1 MFPIKGIVPV
11 GVLVSLLVGVGGLEP
26 LELRLFDQMVK
37 QSPKAPRSQRIVIVG
52 ITEAD
57 IQELDHYPISDRVL
71 AQVLSQILAG
81 NPVVVGLGLFR
92 DVPVNYGETRRDVPL
107 ERLTD
112 NYSDKIDN
120 LTPPGTN
127 TLEEIFR
134 TSDKIIG
141 VGKFTGV
148 PGDGFFTPIAPPP
161 ILAQKQQVADISTI
175 VDGDGVVRRGTLYPI
190 SDGSPESK
198 IPSLALK
205 LAYRYLSESGITPE
219 ATPRGWLRLGEA
231 VFPPLEENQG
241 GYVNTDDRGYQILL
255 DWREFPEAGFD
266 RVSLMD
272 VLRGRVSGQRFQDKV
287 VLIGAYAPSLRDR
300 FYTPFSHYQGTTP
313 KPMYGVEIQ
322 ALLTSQIIQA
332 ALLEAG
338 GMRGVAQPW
347 EYGWI
352 WLWVSLEYVFLR
364 RWRRGRYPGLTLVMA
379 LIGGISLSGVLVGV
393 TYAAFLLDIWIPS
406 GAALVGIGLM
416 GVWGVLYFYIQ
427 ELQEYNG
434 LLVAQVNQKT
444 QHLEEALIQ
453 LQTTQN
459 QLIQQE
465 KLTAMSSLVGNLSHE
480 LKNPLWALGNRLE
493 ILTML
498 TQQWRQ
504 GKGEEVVFKWEEQVE
519 KAKQEL
525 SRANGLVAT
534 LLPVPQGELPQEL
547 ARATVGMI
555 VELAV
560 KLACPQDEGIEI
572 EWRLGAWDGVPVKV
586 PLLVLRVLT
595 NLLDNAVYAVR
606 CKREG
611 LEESDSSPVSLSS
624 LSSPSSLPPPASS
637 APNYIPQIRIEWVEE
652 NESVIWRVWD
662 NGIGI
667 SESVQKRLFEP
678 LVTTKP
684 MGEGS
689 GLGLYI
695 VYELVEKHQG
705 KIEVTSQVGEYTE
718 FEVVFPKSQL
728 VFDIISA

>member
-26 LELRLFDQMVK
+26 LELRLFDEMVK
-37 QSPKAPRSQRIVIVG
+37 QSPPAPPSQRIVIVG

-81 NPVVVGLGLFR
+81 NPAVVGLGLFR
-92 DVPVNYGETRRDVPL
+92 DVPVRYEGDGEAGEAGGAGGDGEAGGAGGDEEKLTLEPREGSIVGADLAILVGAGLATQFRHSPITSQQNPPSPPITYPQNPPL
-107 ERLTD
+107 FPPQASKPPQSLIPNRGSQWVGMGLT
-112 NYSDKIDN
+112 NNSDKTDN

-175 VDGDGVVRRGTLYPI
+175 VDGDGVVRRGNLYPI

-205 LAYRYLSESGITPE
+205 LAYRYLSELGITPE
-219 ATPRGWLRLGEA
+219 ATPQGWLGLGEA
-231 VFPPLEENQG
+231 VFPPLEENHG

-255 DWREFPEAGFD
+255 DWRGFPEAGFD

-272 VLRGRVSGQRFQDKV
+272 VLQGRVSGQRFQDKV

-338 GMRGVAQPW
+338 GIRGVAQLW

-352 WLWVSLEYVFLR
+352 WLWVSLEYGFLR
-364 RWRRGRYPGLTLVMA
+364 RWRRGRYPGLTLMMA
-379 LIGGISLSGVLVGV
+379 LIGGMGLSGVLVGV
-393 TYAAFLLDIWIPS
+393 TYTAFLLDIWIPS

-427 ELQEYNG
+427 ELQEYNC

-498 TQQWRQ
+498 TQQWRE
-504 GKGEEVVFKWEEQVE
+504 GKGEEVVLKWEEQIE

-525 SRANGLVAT
+525 
-534 LLPVPQGELPQEL
+534 
-547 ARATVGMI
+547 
-555 VELAV
+555 
-560 KLACPQDEGIEI
+560 
-572 EWRLGAWDGVPVKV
+572 
-586 PLLVLRVLT
+586 
-595 NLLDNAVYAVR
+595 
-606 CKREG
+606 
-611 LEESDSSPVSLSS
+611 
-624 LSSPSSLPPPASS
+624 
-637 APNYIPQIRIEWVEE
+637 
-652 NESVIWRVWD
+652 
-662 NGIGI
+662 
-667 SESVQKRLFEP
+667 
-678 LVTTKP
+678 
-684 MGEGS
+684 
-689 GLGLYI
+689 
-695 VYELVEKHQG
+695 
-705 KIEVTSQVGEYTE
+705 
-718 FEVVFPKSQL
+718 
-728 VFDIISA
+728 

>member
-1 MFPIKGIVPV
+1 MG
-11 GVLVSLLVGVGGLEP
+11 
-26 LELRLFDQMVK
+26 
-37 QSPKAPRSQRIVIVG
+37 
-52 ITEAD
+52 
-57 IQELDHYPISDRVL
+57 
-71 AQVLSQILAG
+71 
-81 NPVVVGLGLFR
+81 
-92 DVPVNYGETRRDVPL
+92 
-107 ERLTD
+107 LTD
-112 NYSDKIDN
+112 NNRDNTDN

-175 VDGDGVVRRGTLYPI
+175 VDADGVVRRGTLYPI

-219 ATPRGWLRLGEA
+219 ATPRGWLGLGDA

-338 GMRGVAQPW
+338 GIRGVAQPW

-352 WLWVSLEYVFLR
+352 WLWVSLEYGFLR
-364 RWRRGRYPGLTLVMA
+364 RWRRGRYPGLTLMMA
-379 LIGGISLSGVLVGV
+379 LIGGMGLSGVLVGV

-498 TQQWRQ
+498 TQQWRE
-504 GKGEEVVFKWEEQVE
+504 GKGEEVVLKWEEQVE

-525 SRANGLVAT
+525 NRANGLVAT
-534 LLPVPQGELPQEL
+534 LLPVPQGELPQSL

-611 LEESDSSPVSLSS
+611 LEESDSSP
-624 LSSPSSLPPPASS
+624 ASS
-637 APNYIPQIRIEWVEE
+637 YIPQIRIEWVEE

-667 SESVQKRLFEP
+667 SESMQKRLFEP

-695 VYELVEKHQG
+695 VYELVQKHQG
-705 KIEVTSQVGEYTE
+705 AIGVKSQVGEYTE
-718 FEVVFPKSQL
+718 FEIVFPKSQL
-728 VFDIISA
+728 VFEGERE

>member
-1 MFPIKGIVPV
+1 
-11 GVLVSLLVGVGGLEP
+11 
-26 LELRLFDQMVK
+26 
-37 QSPKAPRSQRIVIVG
+37 
-52 ITEAD
+52 
-57 IQELDHYPISDRVL
+57 
-71 AQVLSQILAG
+71 
-81 NPVVVGLGLFR
+81 
-92 DVPVNYGETRRDVPL
+92 
-107 ERLTD
+107 
-112 NYSDKIDN
+112 
-120 LTPPGTN
+120 
-127 TLEEIFR
+127 
-134 TSDKIIG
+134 
-141 VGKFTGV
+141 
-148 PGDGFFTPIAPPP
+148 
-161 ILAQKQQVADISTI
+161 
-175 VDGDGVVRRGTLYPI
+175 
-190 SDGSPESK
+190 
-198 IPSLALK
+198 
-205 LAYRYLSESGITPE
+205 
-219 ATPRGWLRLGEA
+219 
-231 VFPPLEENQG
+231 
-241 GYVNTDDRGYQILL
+241 
-255 DWREFPEAGFD
+255 
-266 RVSLMD
+266 
-272 VLRGRVSGQRFQDKV
+272 
-287 VLIGAYAPSLRDR
+287 
-300 FYTPFSHYQGTTP
+300 
-313 KPMYGVEIQ
+313 
-322 ALLTSQIIQA
+322 LTSQIIQA

-338 GMRGVAQPW
+338 GIRGVAQLW

-352 WLWVSLEYVFLR
+352 WLWVSLEYLWIR
-364 RWRRGRYPGLTLVMA
+364 RWRRGRYPGLTLIMA
-379 LIGGISLSGVLVGV
+379 LIGGMGLSVVLVGM
-393 TYAAFLLDIWIPS
+393 TYGAFLLDIWIPS
-406 GAALVGIGLM
+406 GAALLGIGLM

-427 ELQEYNG
+427 ELQEYNR

-493 ILTML
+493 ILTLL

-504 GKGEEVVFKWEEQVE
+504 GKGEEVVCKWEEQIE

-534 LLPVPQGELPQEL
+534 LLPVPQGELPQGL

-572 EWRLGAWDGVPVKV
+572 EWRLGEWDGVPVKV

-611 LEESDSSPVSLSS
+611 LEESDA
-624 LSSPSSLPPPASS
+624 SPSSG
-637 APNYIPQIRIEWVEE
+637 YIPQIRIEWVNTERSRGVEE

-695 VYELVEKHQG
+695 VYELVQKHQG
-705 KIEVTSQVGEYTE
+705 AIGVMSQVGEYTE
-718 FEVVFPKSQL
+718 FEVVFPKIQL
-728 VFDIISA
+728 VFEGSSG